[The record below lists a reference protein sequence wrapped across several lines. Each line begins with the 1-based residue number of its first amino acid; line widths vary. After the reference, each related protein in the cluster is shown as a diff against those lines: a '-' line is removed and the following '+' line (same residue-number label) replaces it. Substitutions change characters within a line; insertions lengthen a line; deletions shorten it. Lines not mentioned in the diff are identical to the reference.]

1 MLMNIFFKKFL
12 SYNPADTFRA
22 LAENEKDNL
31 NREIIA
37 LKQRLEETYKR
48 RDYLNDKL
56 GYM

>member
-1 MLMNIFFKKFL
+1 MKTFFKKFL
-12 SYNPADTFRA
+12 SYNPAETFRV

-37 LKQRLEETYKR
+37 LKQRLEEIYKR

>member
-1 MLMNIFFKKFL
+1 MNTFFKKFL